1 MSITIREVASFA
13 RAATLSL
20 ALAVPSAFAATG
32 FSGDLRLN
40 YYGSGSVSQDLPV
53 ITASEGTQVTQGDTF
68 ASIGFSPSNAFMTT
82 FNSNGTVSGQLF
94 IASASTLAPAGGW
107 KPDATITLSGTYNIS
122 GASVYFGGFN
132 PFGPN
137 DLRSGSGSF
146 SWTVQVKDM
155 LAQFAAGSR
164 NYSVFSYAGPS
175 GSVGSGAGSA
185 SFNISRIF
193 VSQGVMAVPEASS
206 LSLMALGLFGLLGL
220 SGLRAARRRQV

>member
-1 MSITIREVASFA
+1 MSITIRGVAGVA
-13 RAATLSL
+13 RAATFSL

-32 FSGDLRLN
+32 FSGDLRLT

-53 ITASEGTQVTQGDTF
+53 IDATSGTQVTQGGTF
-68 ASIGFSPSNAFMTT
+68 ASISFSPSNASMTT
-82 FNSNGTVSGQLF
+82 YNSNGTVSGQLF
-94 IASASTLAPAGGW
+94 IASGSTLAPAGGW

-137 DLRSGSGSF
+137 DLRTGTGSF

-155 LAQFAAGSR
+155 LAQFAAGSQ
-164 NYSVFSYAGPS
+164 NYGVFGYGGPA

-193 VSQGVMAVPEASS
+193 VSQGVMAVPEASC
-206 LSLMALGLFGLLGL
+206 LSLMALGLLGL
-220 SGLRAARRRQV
+220 SGLGAARRRQR

>member
-1 MSITIREVASFA
+1 
-13 RAATLSL
+13 
-20 ALAVPSAFAATG
+20 
-32 FSGDLRLN
+32 
-40 YYGSGSVSQDLPV
+40 
-53 ITASEGTQVTQGDTF
+53 
-68 ASIGFSPSNAFMTT
+68 MTT

-137 DLRSGSGSF
+137 DLRTGSGSF

-206 LSLMALGLFGLLGL
+206 WSLMALGLLGL
-220 SGLRAARRRQV
+220 TGLRAARRRRV

>member
-1 MSITIREVASFA
+1 MSITIRGVAGVA
-13 RAATLSL
+13 RATTLSL

-32 FSGDLRLN
+32 FSGDLRLT
-40 YYGSGSVSQDLPV
+40 YFGSGSVSQDLPV
-53 ITASEGTQVTQGDTF
+53 IDATSGTQVTQGDTF
-68 ASIGFSPSNAFMTT
+68 ASISFSPSNASMTT

-94 IASASTLAPAGGW
+94 ITSGSTLAPAGGW

-122 GASVYFGGFN
+122 GASVYFGGYN

-137 DLRSGSGSF
+137 DLRTGSGSF

-164 NYSVFSYAGPS
+164 NYSVFGYGGPS

-206 LSLMALGLFGLLGL
+206 WSLMALGLLGL
-220 SGLRAARRRQV
+220 TGLGAARRRQV